1 MQTPSALQIRR
12 PRLKRHAIARHGREM
27 VVVEPAHGRFV
38 GLQPDAQGVLLCAAS
53 PFVGGGEVV
62 PAHVAGADEENVAG
76 LGGGVLVC
84 ERGFDLG
91 DGDLVAAD
99 GGGGVAVGGLVP
111 AELWWDDR

>member
-1 MQTPSALQIRR
+1 
-12 PRLKRHAIARHGREM
+12 M

>member
-1 MQTPSALQIRR
+1 
-12 PRLKRHAIARHGREM
+12 M

-38 GLQPDAQGVLLCAAS
+38 GLESYAQGVFLRAAS
-53 PFVGGGEVV
+53 SLVGGGEVV
-62 PAHVAGADEENVAG
+62 PAHVAGADEEDVAG
-76 LGGGVLVC
+76 KGGGVLVC

-99 GGGGVAVGGLVP
+99 GGGGVAMFGLVP